1 MTLHHLNL
9 CTPQTFPGPIYYE
22 RWFLRTYFKERTNG
36 FIAVVVYSGGCM
48 ISFLLNIKSN
58 ELIIPPSGIR
68 YTDGFSP
75 LE

>member
-1 MTLHHLNL
+1 MALHHLNL
-9 CTPQTFPGPIYYE
+9 CTPQTFPDSIYYE
-22 RWFLRTYFKERTNG
+22 RWFLRTYFKERTKG